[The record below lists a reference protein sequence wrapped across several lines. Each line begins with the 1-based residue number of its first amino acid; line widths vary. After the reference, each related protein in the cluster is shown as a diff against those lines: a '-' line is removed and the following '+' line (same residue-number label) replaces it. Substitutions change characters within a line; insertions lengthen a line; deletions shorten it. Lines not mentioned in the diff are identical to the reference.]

1 MANQNLELALKIKAL
16 VEGAQNVQKLGAEVQ
31 KLQGQ
36 SKSPLGDP
44 TKPLQDGLKTTEGLV
59 NKLKAA
65 ATGLIGVWASWN
77 VIKNVVVDS
86 AALNARFETM
96 GVVMNRV
103 GFAAGYSATEMKEY
117 ELSLRRAGIAMIES
131 REVLSRMAQAQLDLS
146 KSSELARVAQDA
158 AVIGGINSSEA
169 FERMV
174 QGIQSGQVE
183 ILRTIGINVNFQQSY
198 DKLAKQLG
206 VTSDSLTETQKAT
219 ARMNAVLEYS
229 TRIAGAYED
238 SMGTAGKQMTSMKRY
253 LDDLK
258 VKFGEVFNSTLTV
271 AVFALSAGLKDA
283 NGEIDE
289 LAKDKKLEEW
299 GSGLARVLAG
309 LADVLHTVAGA
320 IVLISATLTVGVAQL
335 GALARGNIKEAAAYG
350 QAWKDALKEYVDGVG
365 AATRAVEAFNA
376 AKAKDREKAAA
387 NANARGTPEVAA
399 ADNTPT
405 AAEIK
410 ARQRDAQRAAKEIA
424 NAQRALRA
432 ATSEQAARLEQDDL
446 ERQIAANKQ
455 AFEAKTIDARD
466 YYIALSE
473 FQRQQADSE
482 IRLLETQRAAAQ
494 SVGGGKA
501 EQLKAQAEV
510 ARINTDIELVE
521 RRVAQQQIDN
531 AAARVKANV
540 ETVNSVQA
548 LIDSIEQEAFTLAL
562 SNDERARAIALLELE
577 KLAAG
582 LTAEEYN
589 KLRDALN
596 AALDSRQAAE
606 SRKVALEDA
615 KKQAEDIRTALTE
628 NLQRSI
634 ADVLNTGFTGDGARG
649 AIKGFV
655 DLIRTSLSNV
665 IAANLTDSILNS
677 FSGDTITGVGKFL
690 GFGGKKDGSTP
701 GSAIYVQDVA
711 AAKVPTVGGADGAGG
726 LFGGFFETIKG
737 FFGSLA
743 SGLSGMFSGLM
754 NGLSGLFSGGGGGGA
769 GGLFSAIGSAF
780 GFADG
785 GYTGPGGKYQPAGV
799 VHAGEFVFSQAAVKN
814 LGLPAL
820 SLLHRLAAGIAAPSM
835 PRLSYADGGL
845 VNLPGSAAPSVT
857 SNTKIVNLF
866 DIESALSE
874 YLNTR
879 GGERSI
885 LNVIQRNPGAA
896 GA

>member
-16 VEGAQNVQKLGAEVQ
+16 VEGAKNVQGLAVDVQ

-36 SKSPLGDP
+36 AKTPMGDP
-44 TKPLQDGLKTTEGLV
+44 TKPLQDGLKKTGGLVNDLVQSMAGLLTLGAIGGFVRSSIAEFNKAEAGFRGLEAVANRSGVGIGRAMQEAEQLAADGLISVQDASKALQNLLSRGYDISQATGTIEALKNSAVTGRSAHLSLAEAVVTATEGLRNENSILV
-59 NKLKAA
+59 DNA
-65 ATGLIGVWASWN
+65 GVT
-77 VIKNVVVDS
+77 KNVS
-86 AALNARFETM
+86 ILW
-96 GVVMNRV
+96 
-103 GFAAGYSATEMKEY
+103 KEY
-117 ELSLRRAGIAMIES
+117 AAQVGKSVTELTQADKVQA
-131 REVLSRMAQAQLDLS
+131 EVN
-146 KSSELARVAQDA
+146 
-158 AVIGGINSSEA
+158 G
-169 FERMV
+169 
-174 QGIQSGQVE
+174 
-183 ILRTIGINVNFQQSY
+183 ILR
-198 DKLAKQLG
+198 
-206 VTSDSLTETQKAT
+206 ET
-219 ARMNAVLEYS
+219 
-229 TRIAGAYED
+229 
-238 SMGTAGKQMTSMKRY
+238 
-253 LDDLK
+253 
-258 VKFGEVFNSTLTV
+258 
-271 AVFALSAGLKDA
+271 
-283 NGEIDE
+283 
-289 LAKDKKLEEW
+289 
-299 GSGLARVLAG
+299 
-309 LADVLHTVAGA
+309 
-320 IVLISATLTVGVAQL
+320 
-335 GALARGNIKEAAAYG
+335 AAFTG
-350 QAWKDALKEYVDGVG
+350 QAA
-365 AATRAVEAFNA
+365 
-376 AKAKDREKAAA
+376 AAA
-387 NANARGTPEVAA
+387 NTLQGQMAKLTVENQKAKAEMGAQLVPVMLEVTRAGVFLIQNFFKPAIFFAQSFGIGLAKSGMELSAFFKLLKTRDLVAYREEMKRIADQAEEMKIEAAGRLDAGLQFTPNPLAGGTGGGTTTTPAGTSAA
-399 ADNTPT
+399 AAKK
-405 AAEIK
+405 AADE
-410 ARQRDAQRAAKEIA
+410 ARRIA
-424 NAQRALRA
+424 LAELGLQVELA
-432 ATSEQAARLEQDDL
+432 EQAARLEQDDL
-446 ERQIAANKQ
+446 DRQIAANKQ
-455 AFEAKTIDARD
+455 AFEAKTVDARD

-482 IRLLETQRAAAQ
+482 IRLLEAQRAAAQ

-540 ETVNSVQA
+540 ETVTSVQA
-548 LIDSIEQEAFTLAL
+548 LIDSIEQEAFTLGL

-577 KLAAG
+577 KLAVG
-582 LTAEEYN
+582 LTAEEYD
-589 KLRDALN
+589 KLRQALN
-596 AALDSRQAAE
+596 DALDSRQAAE
-606 SRKVALEDA
+606 ARKVALEDA

-677 FSGDTITGVGKFL
+677 FSGDTLTGVGKFL

-726 LFGGFFETIKG
+726 MLGGFFETIKG

-743 SGLSGMFSGLM
+743 SGLSGLFSGLM
-754 NGLSGLFSGGGGGGA
+754 NGLSGLFSGGGGSGA

-866 DIESALSE
+866 DIESALAE